1 MVLDEVWR
9 GIEGVEALSGAQ
21 GGPLRRT
28 VKLIL
33 DPLVIRP
40 VQHPACAGPILTAD
54 GATLLAARVHAAADV
69 LRATAAWFTLL
80 KQVRRAL
87 RITDGNPQDL
97 YFQRCFELATV
108 SGPPD
113 PVRDRP
119 TATATLHDIHHLAAG
134 RTTQALKD
142 HLTDRSTAGELV
154 ALIDTAWRRRPH
166 SAPAI
171 ADHTTALAALLDSC
185 ATARADD
192 AARELRTLITERA
205 GTHTGIA
212 LWYNASGDSA
222 QELGLT
228 AHRLP
233 VAPALGTGAS
243 TATLALPFDRT
254 IYERVFTV
262 LQASTERSD
271 LPTIPELVTEEIAR
285 SCAPW
290 ALLDESLRVTAA
302 AGVALARGLAP
313 VTGTG
318 GSPASE
324 PVASS
329 GGDCVMES
337 KNSARQGVSVLRGST
352 AAHRAING
360 RWRREAYVL
369 QARRLAVH
377 DTGEPS
383 DPLAVIAAEL
393 RRPWRSYLR
402 RLWVRLHGRDVRG
415 ASVSPT
421 APETAEL
428 WDLLDGVARSVIL
441 DHRARVRKALTA
453 NSFANM
459 SDSLESRAG

>member
-9 GIEGVEALSGAQ
+9 GIDGVEALSGAQ

-40 VQHPACAGPILTAD
+40 VQHPACAGPMLTAD

-108 SGPPD
+108 SGAPD

-142 HLTDRSTAGELV
+142 HLTDRSTSSELA
-154 ALIDTAWRRRPH
+154 ALIDTAWRRRPRY
-166 SAPAI
+166 APATD
-171 ADHTTALAALLDSC
+171 DHTTALAALLDSC

-192 AARELRTLITERA
+192 AARELRTLMMHRV
-205 GTHTGIA
+205 GTHSGIT
-212 LWYNASGDSA
+212 LWRNASGDSA

-233 VAPALGTGAS
+233 VAPALGIGAS

-271 LPTIPELVTEEIAR
+271 LPTIPELVLEEIAR

-302 AGVALARGLAP
+302 AGVELARGLAP
-313 VTGTG
+313 VTGTDR
-318 GSPASE
+318 SLASE
-324 PVASS
+324 SATSS
-329 GGDCVMES
+329 HGARDRES
-337 KNSARQGVSVLRGST
+337 KDSARQRISIPKDGT

-369 QARRLAVH
+369 QARRLAVY
-377 DTGEPS
+377 DTGKSS
-383 DPLAVIAAEL
+383 DPLAMIAAEL

-415 ASVSPT
+415 ASISPT
-421 APETAEL
+421 SSETAEL

-441 DHRARVRKALTA
+441 DHRTRVRKALTA
-453 NSFANM
+453 NSFAAM
-459 SDSLESRAG
+459 ADSLESRAG

>member
-108 SGPPD
+108 SGAPD

-142 HLTDRSTAGELV
+142 HLTDRSTAGELA
-154 ALIDTAWRRRPH
+154 ALIDTAWLRRPQ
-166 SAPAI
+166 SARAA
-171 ADHTTALAALLDSC
+171 ADHTTAIAALLDSC

-205 GTHTGIA
+205 GTHSGIT
-212 LWYNASGDSA
+212 LWHNASGDSA

-228 AHRLP
+228 VHRLP

-254 IYERVFTV
+254 VYERVFTV

-302 AGVALARGLAP
+302 AGVHLARGLAP
-313 VTGTG
+313 VTGSDR
-318 GSPASE
+318 SPASE
-324 PVASS
+324 PVTSS
-329 GGDCVMES
+329 HDDCVREM
-337 KNSARQGVSVLRGST
+337 KNSARQSSSVPHRGT

-377 DTGEPS
+377 DIGQSS

-415 ASVSPT
+415 ASLSPT
-421 APETAEL
+421 GPETTEL

-441 DHRARVRKALTA
+441 DHRTRVRKALTA
-453 NSFANM
+453 NSFATM
-459 SDSLESRAG
+459 ADSLESRAG

>member
-1 MVLDEVWR
+1 MVLDEVWH
-9 GIEGVEALSGAQ
+9 GIDGVEALSGAQ

-40 VQHPACAGPILTAD
+40 VQYPACAGPMLTAD

-80 KQVRRAL
+80 KQVRRTL

-108 SGPPD
+108 SGAPD

-119 TATATLHDIHHLAAG
+119 TATAALHDIHHLAAG

-142 HLTDRSTAGELV
+142 HLTDRSTTSELA
-154 ALIDTAWRRRPH
+154 ALIDTAWRRRPRY
-166 SAPAI
+166 APAV
-171 ADHTTALAALLDSC
+171 ADHTTALAALLESC
-185 ATARADD
+185 ATARAEDT
-192 AARELRTLITERA
+192 ARELRALIAERA
-205 GTHTGIA
+205 GTHSGIT

-222 QELGLT
+222 AELGLT
-228 AHRLP
+228 VHCLP
-233 VAPALGTGAS
+233 VAPALGAGAS

-271 LPTIPELVTEEIAR
+271 LPTIPELVVEEIAR

-290 ALLDESLRVTAA
+290 ALLDETLRVTAA
-302 AGVALARGLAP
+302 VGVELARGLAP
-313 VTGTG
+313 VIGTDG
-318 GSPASE
+318 APASE
-324 PVASS
+324 PATSS
-329 GGDCVMES
+329 GGDREPEG
-337 KNSARQGVSVLRGST
+337 SAREDISVRRGRT
-352 AAHRAING
+352 AAHRVING
-360 RWRREAYVL
+360 RWRREGYVL

-377 DTGEPS
+377 DTGNSS
-383 DPLAVIAAEL
+383 DPLAMIAAEL

-415 ASVSPT
+415 ASISQT
-421 APETAEL
+421 SPETTEL

-441 DHRARVRKALTA
+441 DHRMRVRKALTA
-453 NSFANM
+453 SSFATRT
-459 SDSLESRAG
+459 DSLESRAG

>member
-40 VQHPACAGPILTAD
+40 VQYPACAGPILTAD

-108 SGPPD
+108 SGAPD
-113 PVRDRP
+113 PLRDRP
-119 TATATLHDIHHLAAG
+119 TATAALHDIHHLAAG

-142 HLTDRSTAGELV
+142 HLTDRSTAGELA
-154 ALIDTAWRRRPH
+154 ALIDTAWRRRPRY
-166 SAPAI
+166 APAV
-171 ADHTTALAALLDSC
+171 ADHTAALAALLDSC
-185 ATARADD
+185 ATARTEDT
-192 AARELRTLITERA
+192 ARELRALITDRT
-205 GTHTGIA
+205 GTHSGIT

-222 QELGLT
+222 AELGLT
-228 AHRLP
+228 VHRLP

-271 LPTIPELVTEEIAR
+271 LPTIPELVVEEIAR

-302 AGVALARGLAP
+302 AGVELARGLAP
-313 VTGTG
+313 VTGTDG
-318 GSPASE
+318 APASQSATSNGCDRE
-324 PVASS
+324 PK
-329 GGDCVMES
+329 D
-337 KNSARQGVSVLRGST
+337 SAREDISFTPGNT
-352 AAHRAING
+352 AAHRVING

-377 DTGEPS
+377 DTGNSS
-383 DPLAVIAAEL
+383 DPLAMIAAEL

-415 ASVSPT
+415 ASVSQT
-421 APETAEL
+421 SPETTEL

-441 DHRARVRKALTA
+441 DHRTRVRKALSA
-453 NSFANM
+453 NSSATPT
-459 SDSLESRAG
+459 DSLESRAG

>member
-9 GIEGVEALSGAQ
+9 GIDGVEALSGAQ

-40 VQHPACAGPILTAD
+40 VQYPACAGPMLTAD

-69 LRATAAWFTLL
+69 LRATAAWFSLL
-80 KQVRRAL
+80 KQVRRAV

-108 SGPPD
+108 SGAPD

-119 TATATLHDIHHLAAG
+119 TATAALHDIHHVAAG

-142 HLTDRSTAGELV
+142 HLTDRSTTGELA
-154 ALIDTAWRRRPH
+154 ALIDTAWLRRPQ
-166 SAPAI
+166 SAPAG
-171 ADHTTALAALLDSC
+171 ADHTTALAALLDAC

-192 AARELRTLITERA
+192 AARELRTLITKRA
-205 GTHTGIA
+205 GTHSGIT
-212 LWYNASGDSA
+212 LWHNASGDSA

-254 IYERVFTV
+254 VYERVFTV

-302 AGVALARGLAP
+302 AGVHLARGLAP
-313 VTGTG
+313 VTGSDR
-318 GSPASE
+318 SPASE
-324 PVASS
+324 PAPSS
-329 GGDCVMES
+329 HGDCVREM
-337 KNSARQGVSVLRGST
+337 KGSARHVSSVPHPGT

-377 DTGEPS
+377 DTGESS

-415 ASVSPT
+415 ASLSPT
-421 APETAEL
+421 GPETTEL

-441 DHRARVRKALTA
+441 DHRTRVRKALTA
-453 NSFANM
+453 NSSANM
-459 SDSLESRAG
+459 ADSLESRAG

>member
-9 GIEGVEALSGAQ
+9 GIDGVEALSGAQ

-40 VQHPACAGPILTAD
+40 VQYPACAGPTLTAD

-69 LRATAAWFTLL
+69 LRATAGWFSLL

-108 SGPPD
+108 SGAPD

-119 TATATLHDIHHLAAG
+119 TATAALHDIHHLAAG
-134 RTTQALKD
+134 RTTQALKN
-142 HLTDRSTAGELV
+142 HLTDRSTTSELA
-154 ALIDTAWRRRPH
+154 ALIDTAWLRRPQ
-166 SAPAI
+166 SAPAV

-205 GTHTGIA
+205 GTHSGIT
-212 LWYNASGDSA
+212 LWHSASGDSA

-302 AGVALARGLAP
+302 AGVQLARGLAP
-313 VTGTG
+313 VTGSDR
-318 GSPASE
+318 SPASE
-324 PVASS
+324 PATSS
-329 GGDCVMES
+329 HGDCVREMRS
-337 KNSARQGVSVLRGST
+337 SARQGSSVPHRAT

-377 DTGEPS
+377 DTGQSS

-415 ASVSPT
+415 ASLSPT
-421 APETAEL
+421 GPQTSEL

-441 DHRARVRKALTA
+441 DHRTRVRKALTA
-453 NSFANM
+453 NSFATIV
-459 SDSLESRAG
+459 DSLESRAG